1 MITKNIS
8 SETKRLSLLVA
19 TALFLSSCSSGPT
32 LEEEAERAD
41 DAESNVA
48 YLQNKLEKLSSQM
61 SGVETAQSELS
72 SAVDRFGYEDWTTVV
87 PDVQNAKSDLET
99 AISEMRNQIDQ

>member
-1 MITKNIS
+1 MIRNIS
-8 SETKRLSLLVA
+8 PQANRLTFLVA
-19 TALFLSSCSSGPT
+19 TVLFLGGCSGGPT
-32 LEEEAERAD
+32 LEEETQRAD

-48 YLQNKLEKLSSQM
+48 YLQNKLEELSSKLSEI
-61 SGVETAQSELS
+61 ETAQSELS
-72 SAVDRFGYEDWTTVV
+72 SSVDRFGYEDWTTVV